1 MPVDPITAAA
11 AGPDWNIS
19 LGESGGL
26 DGPTAVDDSALVEG
40 PSSTGGGEG
49 FGDLLANQ
57 IDGLQGL
64 QDEAAVQSQ
73 ALATGTA
80 EDASTVVMAVER
92 AQLAM
97 QLAAQLRDKSVESF
111 QEIFRTQV

>member
-1 MPVDPITAAA
+1 MPIDAIAA
-11 AGPDWNIS
+11 AGVGGPDWSIA
-19 LGESGGL
+19 LPDMPTEAPTGVDGAGAAGKSGG
-26 DGPTAVDDSALVEG
+26 GSF
-40 PSSTGGGEG
+40 GGMLS
-49 FGDLLANQ
+49 DQ
-57 IDGLQGL
+57 IGALQGL
-64 QDEAAVQSQ
+64 QDDAAAQSQ

-97 QLAAQLRDKSVESF
+97 QLAATLRDKSVESF